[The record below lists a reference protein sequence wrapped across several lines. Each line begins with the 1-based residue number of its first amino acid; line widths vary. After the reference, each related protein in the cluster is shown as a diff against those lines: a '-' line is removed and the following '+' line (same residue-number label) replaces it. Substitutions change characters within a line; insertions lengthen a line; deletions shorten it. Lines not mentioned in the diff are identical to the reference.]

1 MVDYL
6 QRGINRCVVPCNV
19 IAVED
24 EGALLSDE
32 VDTVN
37 FVGGNIQATLVAPG
51 KVDVTV
57 IGAGGSIVV
66 EDEGVVVD
74 GATTLLNFVGPVTA
88 VSAGLGQVDIQSA
101 PVWNTVI
108 TAVNR
113 SAANGEFIIISG
125 STVEITLPAPVQ
137 DEYVACKV
145 VASPITDVQ
154 IKTNAAGVLIDG
166 TDYSAIGLPLTVQF
180 EQLNF
185 ISDGSDWF
193 IW

>member
-1 MVDYL
+1 MMMNSPFAATL
-6 QRGINRCVVPCNV
+6 STAV
-19 IAVED
+19 ITVFQT
-24 EGALLSDE
+24 GALCTS
-32 VDTVN
+32 TCP
-37 FVGGNIQATLVAPG
+37 A
-51 KVDVTV
+51 
-57 IGAGGSIVV
+57 
-66 EDEGVVVD
+66 
-74 GATTLLNFVGPVTA
+74 
-88 VSAGLGQVDIQSA
+88 GQVDVQSA

-108 TAVNR
+108 TAVDR
-113 SAANGEFIIISG
+113 VAANGEFIIISG

-185 ISDGSDWF
+185 ISDGSNWF